1 MDGWISPLTFFS
13 CDCVSDEKANSVKDT
28 SMICP
33 GIKIE
38 NPDE

>member
-1 MDGWISPLTFFS
+1 MNGWISPLTFFS